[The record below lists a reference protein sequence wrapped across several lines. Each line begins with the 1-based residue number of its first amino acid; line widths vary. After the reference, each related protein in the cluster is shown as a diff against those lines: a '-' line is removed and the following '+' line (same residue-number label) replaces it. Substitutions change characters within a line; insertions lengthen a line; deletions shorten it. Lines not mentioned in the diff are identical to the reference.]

1 MHKTSMTLNRS
12 TLVRFFPVIFAA
24 LSLSACI
31 SGPNNRLVVTAVPDV
46 EDRESASVLVVSTR
60 ARSSEPGVVYSG
72 ERAPTGEISIVNI
85 AAPPGHETGRLEL
98 PMDGSRLKPE
108 EHFIANSIDF
118 IGEDPTDRVISWFDS
133 QVEDGS
139 VLIFVHGYNVTFDAA
154 VFGLAQ
160 MKIDSGMR
168 QAPVLF
174 AWPSSGRLN
183 GYLYDRESANYSRD
197 DLENLITGIASRE
210 EVRDITIFAHSMG
223 SWLTMEAL
231 RQYAIRN
238 GGINSKIT
246 NVVLA
251 SPDLDVDVF
260 WRQMESLGPSR
271 PPFTIMVT
279 QDDRALWFS
288 RMIAGA
294 SRLGGTDPTSPEV
307 MERMQSMGGI
317 TVLDLTDVPGGDRLR
332 HSSFLTAP
340 DIVGHLGAAI
350 LNENA
355 LVRNYD
361 SASGLV
367 LDVGHLL
374 TSPLRVGDEAS
385 PLVFVPRDLPEDG
398 QAPGAFPRHRPAY
411 AVEGD
416 EVIEVEVVEPAPE
429 PEEEAESEEEVEPV
443 EDVVSEDIEPAEAV
457 E

>member
-1 MHKTSMTLNRS
+1 MSFKHTALA
-12 TLVRFFPVIFAA
+12 RFFSLGVAA

-31 SGPNNRLVVTAVPDV
+31 SGPNNRLVIRPVPDLD
-46 EDRESASVLVVSTR
+46 ERQSASVLVVSTR
-60 ARSSEPGVVYSG
+60 ARSDEPGVVYSG
-72 ERAPTGEISIVNI
+72 DRAPVGEISIVDI
-85 AAPPGHETGRLEL
+85 AAPVEHETGRLEL
-98 PMDGSRLKPE
+98 PLDGSRLNVH
-108 EHFIANSIDF
+108 EHFIANGIDF
-118 IGEDPTDRVISWFDS
+118 IGDEPTQRVTDWFER
-133 QVEDGS
+133 QVSDGS

-231 RQYAIRN
+231 RQYVIRN
-238 GGINSKIT
+238 GEINDKIS

-260 WRQMESLGPSR
+260 WRQMDTLGPDR
-271 PPFTIMVT
+271 PPFTILVT

-288 RMIAGA
+288 RLIAGA

-307 MERMQSMGGI
+307 LERLQEAGGI
-317 TVLDLTDVPGGDRLR
+317 TVLDLTDVPGGDRMR

-361 SASGLV
+361 GASSIV

-374 TSPLRVGDEAS
+374 TAPFRVGDEVD
-385 PLVFVPRDLPEDG
+385 PLVFVPRDTPEDG
-398 QAPGAFPRHRPAY
+398 QAPGAFPRYRPTY
-411 AVEGD
+411 AVEDG
-416 EVIEVEVVEPAPE
+416 EVVEVIVEE
-429 PEEEAESEEEVEPV
+429 PSEAEAAPAEEPV
-443 EDVVSEDIEPAEAV
+443 EQD
-457 E
+457 